1 METDATPAITA
12 VAAGSVTAGGRP
24 YTLTAVPEPGTLL
37 LGAIAA
43 ACGGGGLWWRRKQKQ
58 PVVAPDAEVN
68 PAL

>member
-24 YTLTAVPEPGTLL
+24 YTDTVVPEPGTLL

-43 ACGGGGLWWRRKQKQ
+43 ACGGGGLWGRRKQKQ
-58 PVVAPDAEVN
+58 PVVAQDAEVN